1 MARRAR
7 SDSKAVVTTPRFPFE
22 PRANEIRVGE
32 KPRREP
38 WRHPLERA
46 TEPPVFVPNDAA
58 YRAWLFT
65 TLADLAE
72 HFTRALQWAPAIDE
86 DGGALRETARILR
99 ATAFALARRDRAWLE
114 KAGDLARRALAKE
127 SSSIRVPALA
137 YFAEDRLSWA
147 PGPYLLAGADIVLR
161 RPQLA
166 EGLKR
171 AVYSFLVT
179 RQNVN
184 VDAELLRSAA
194 RELAELFSLVL
205 RGCDE
210 LAAKC
215 ERRDDLSALEASF
228 TKALAAA
235 ERSRLSAPP
244 DVRSSEDRVRHV
256 ENEIQKLQDFAEK
269 LVLAGLRA
277 LGYPRA
283 GLRTLFSFVD
293 KRAKKGAPPP
303 QLTWPA
309 PLEPP
314 WPMPADAPEAPAR
327 STPITPK
334 TARTAS
340 KAPRRTAKGAS
351 KGAPRRPE
359 GTPRSSRKH
368 PG

>member
-1 MARRAR
+1 M
-7 SDSKAVVTTPRFPFE
+7 
-22 PRANEIRVGE
+22 GE
-32 KPRREP
+32 KPRHEP

-46 TEPPVFVPNDAA
+46 TDPPRWVPNDAA
-58 YRAWLFT
+58 YRAWLFA

-72 HFTRALQWAPAIDE
+72 HFTRAHHWAPAIDE
-86 DGGALRETARILR
+86 DVAALRETARILR
-99 ATAFALARRDRAWLE
+99 ATTFALARRDRAWLE
-114 KAGDLARRALAKE
+114 KTGDLARRALAKE
-127 SSSIRVPALA
+127 TSSIRVPALA
-137 YFAEDRLSWA
+137 YFAEDGVSWA
-147 PGPYLLAGADIVLR
+147 VGPYLLDGADIVLR
-161 RPQLA
+161 RPRLA

-215 ERRDDLSALEASF
+215 ERRDDLPALEATF
-228 TKALAAA
+228 TKALAGA
-235 ERSRLSAPP
+235 ERSKLSAPP
-244 DVRSSEDRVRHV
+244 DVTSPEDRVRHV

-269 LVLAGLRA
+269 LVLGGLRA

-314 WPMPADAPEAPAR
+314 WPMPAEAPEPPAQI
-327 STPITPK
+327 TPIAPK
-334 TARTAS
+334 TRGSAS
-340 KAPRRTAKGAS
+340 KARRRTVKGAS
-351 KGAPRRPE
+351 KAAPRRPE
-359 GTPRSSRKH
+359 GTARSTRKH
-368 PG
+368 P